1 MYKEPTSMSTTNK
14 EVSLDQALDHVKD
27 GSSLMVGGF
36 AGTGSPVGLIRGIV
50 DKGVKRITLIATD
63 TGFPKK
69 GIGLMVEAGQLDKAI
84 VSHVGTNPLTGKL
97 ASQGKMEVE
106 LVPQGTLAE
115 RIRSGGYGLG
125 GVLTP
130 TGIGTDVE
138 IGKMKIE
145 VDGKLYLLEKPLRA
159 DVAIIRCETAD
170 RMGNLIC
177 YGTNVAYSLMMAAA
191 ADIVIAEAKE
201 IVEIGE
207 LEPSSIN
214 VQSIFVDY
222 VVKGD
227 N

>member
-1 MYKEPTSMSTTNK
+1 MDNALLDTTNK
-14 EVSLDQALDHVKD
+14 EVSMEQALEHIKD
-27 GSSLMVGGF
+27 DMSLMVGGF
-36 AGTGSPVGLIRGIV
+36 AGTGSPLGLIQGTVR
-50 DKGVKRITLIATD
+50 KQVKNITLIGTD
-63 TGFPKK
+63 TGFPRQ
-69 GIGLMVEAGQLDKAI
+69 GVGLMVEAGQITKAI

-97 ASQGKMEVE
+97 AAEGKMEVE

-130 TGIGTDVE
+130 TGIGTDIE

-145 VDGKLYLLEKPLRA
+145 VDGRLYLLEKPLRA
-159 DVAIIRCETAD
+159 DVAIIRCEVAD

-191 ADIVIAEAKE
+191 ADVVIAEAKQ

-207 LEPSSIN
+207 LDPSRID

-222 VVKGD
+222 IVKGE

>member
-1 MYKEPTSMSTTNK
+1 MDNALLDTTNK
-14 EVSLDQALDHVKD
+14 EVSMEQALEHIKD
-27 GSSLMVGGF
+27 DMSLMVGGF
-36 AGTGSPVGLIRGIV
+36 AGTGSPLGLIQGTVR
-50 DKGVKRITLIATD
+50 KQVKNITLIGTD
-63 TGFPKK
+63 TGFPRQ
-69 GIGLMVEAGQLDKAI
+69 GVGLMVESGQITKAI

-97 ASQGKMEVE
+97 AAEGKMEVE

-130 TGIGTDVE
+130 TGIGTDIE

-145 VDGKLYLLEKPLRA
+145 VDGRLYLLEKPLRA
-159 DVAIIRCETAD
+159 DVAIIRCEVAD

-191 ADIVIAEAKE
+191 ADVVIAEAKQ

-207 LEPSSIN
+207 LDPSRID

-222 VVKGD
+222 IVKGE